1 MKVNRKINYIG
12 MLCILCVLLCGCKHI
27 TKNQSSDWREDKI
40 AVSESYGSDW
50 SSSVAEN
57 ERYIF
62 YLTQDGTIMRFDK
75 EKRQKKQVIRI
86 ERQEDL
92 CSSLEITDDKLYYL
106 TENVLYQSD
115 FDGRDRKVICSG
127 KNIKNP
133 PYDCVS
139 WIYAVHIENNDIY
152 LMLQGN
158 VIGRLDKE
166 KKEINVIT
174 TTEDVNSESC
184 FYKGALFY
192 RNKYGFTIYRQDL
205 QTLQTQVVRG
215 QELSQ
220 KDSEI
225 SERCRQIFMIG
236 DQLYYTC
243 DQEGEKAK
251 LYQYS
256 ENGKDKVKFED
267 DIPGDILQG
276 IVTDSLQRIYVYY
289 YSDSDNACRL
299 RSIDLDTGKTEEEGL
314 LKNFECEGP
323 VIDGNY
329 LYVSRDDRA
338 VYSVLQLK

>member
-158 VIGRLDKE
+158 VIGRLDKD

-314 LKNFECEGP
+314 LKNFECEGL